1 MENRLNKVRL
11 DLKSIFLI
19 KDTAKKIFGK
29 NCKVYLFGSRA
40 DINRRGG
47 DIDIFVETD
56 KEISIKDEIEFLTI
70 LEKKGLTRKVD
81 LVVKSPNK
89 KDKSIHKEAREKGV
103 LL

>member
-11 DLKSIFLI
+11 DLKSILII
-19 KDTAKKIFGK
+19 KDTAKKVFGD
-29 NCKVYLFGSRA
+29 NSKVYIFGSRA
-40 DINRRGG
+40 DINRKGG

-89 KDKSIHKEAREKGV
+89 KDKNIHKEAREKGV

>member
-1 MENRLNKVRL
+1 MENKSSKVRL
-11 DLKSIFLI
+11 DLKSILLI

-47 DIDIFVETD
+47 DIDIFVETE
-56 KEISIKDEIEFLTI
+56 KEISVRDEIEFLTI

-81 LVVKSPNK
+81 LIVKSPNK
-89 KDKSIHKEAREKGV
+89 KDKNIYKEAKEKGV